1 MVMGMWLP
9 WVTAVS
15 PTRALPRVSSIN
27 NTLIR
32 IYKKN
37 IGVVREREGGGVDW
51 VRAEALRLSMC
62 VWVEVVGFPPGRPT
76 RIPAVRPF
84 SVRTVTEGRWFGVVG
99 ARIHGG
105 GGV

>member
-15 PTRALPRVSSIN
+15 PTRALPRVASIN

-37 IGVVREREGGGVDW
+37 IGVVRERERGGV
-51 VRAEALRLSMC
+51 LT
-62 VWVEVVGFPPGRPT
+62 G
-76 RIPAVRPF
+76 
-84 SVRTVTEGRWFGVVG
+84 
-99 ARIHGG
+99 
-105 GGV
+105 